1 MAKAS
6 LTNAVAPSSLYP
18 FAYPTPNAAKWA
30 TNWATKR
37 TYAHFATNFGGK
49 AEGVNG

>member
-1 MAKAS
+1 MAKTS
-6 LTNAVAPSSLYP
+6 LTNTVAPSSS
-18 FAYPTPNAAKWA
+18 YPTPNAAKWA

-37 TYAHFATNFGGK
+37 NYAHFATYFGSK